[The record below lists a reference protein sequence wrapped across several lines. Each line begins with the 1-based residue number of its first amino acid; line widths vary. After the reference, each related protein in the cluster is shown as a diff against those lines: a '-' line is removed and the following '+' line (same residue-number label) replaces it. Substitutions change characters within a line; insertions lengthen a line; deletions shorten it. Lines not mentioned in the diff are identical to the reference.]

1 MKKII
6 TYIFILTASLSFSQQ
21 IVNAG
26 FENWDT
32 PPSAGTE
39 DKPTGWNTVNTA
51 LGVLAVTIGQTCV
64 QTADAHAGSYAI
76 QLTTIDPPPFPLNNP
91 DINGVA
97 ATGDIQT
104 SSPYGV
110 TGGVSFSGKP
120 DSLIGYYKYSQAGSD
135 RGTVE
140 MVLKNGTEDT
150 IAHARFVTPSSSVSQ
165 YTRFSVPF
173 DYRNSNTPSKAVN
186 LISSSDG
193 FNAVVGSQIW
203 VDDLAL
209 IYNTIIAVAEI
220 IETRVEVY
228 YASNKLFIDN
238 PEKEDIGDILVYNAA
253 GQYIKSL
260 SIGHLSTKNLPQG
273 FYTYVIPAVGI
284 SGKFMR

>member
-1 MKKII
+1 MKNII
-6 TYIFILTASLSFSQQ
+6 MSLFILVSTAVFGQQ
-21 IVNAG
+21 IPNSD
-26 FENWDT
+26 FESWDAV
-32 PPSAGTE
+32 SAGNG
-39 DKPTGWNTVNTA
+39 DKPSSWNTVNSS
-51 LGVLAVTIGQTCV
+51 LGSLGFTIGKTCV

-76 QLTTIDPPPFPLNNP
+76 QLTTVDPPAFPLNNP

-104 SSPYGV
+104 TSPYGV
-110 TGGVSFSGKP
+110 TGGVSFTEKP
-120 DSLIGYYKYSQAGSD
+120 DSLVGYFKYSQAGSD

-173 DYRNSNTPSKAVN
+173 NYRNSNTPSKAVN

-193 FNAVVGSQIW
+193 FNAVVGSQIF
-203 VDDLAL
+203 VDDLEV

-238 PEKEDIGDILVYNAA
+238 PEQENIGDILVYNAA
-253 GQYIKSL
+253 GQHVKSI

-284 SGKFMR
+284 TGKFIR

>member
-6 TYIFILTASLSFSQQ
+6 TSIFIFISISSFGQQ
-21 IVNAG
+21 MENGG
-26 FENWDT
+26 FENWDN
-32 PPSAGTE
+32 PSSGME

-51 LGVLAVTIGQTCV
+51 LGILASTIGQTCFKS
-64 QTADAHAGSYAI
+64 TDARSGSYCI
-76 QLTTIDPPPFPLNNP
+76 KLVTINPPVFPPNNP

-104 SSPYGV
+104 TSPYGV
-110 TGGVSFSGKP
+110 TGGVSFAEKP
-120 DSLIGYYKYSQAGSD
+120 DSLVGYYKYSQSGSD

-173 DYRNSNTPSKAVN
+173 EYRNSNTPSKAVN

-203 VDDLAL
+203 IDDLAL
-209 IYNTIIAVAEI
+209 IYNTIINAVAEI

-228 YASNKLFIDN
+228 YAANKLFIDN

-253 GQYIKSL
+253 GQHVKSL

-284 SGKFMR
+284 TGKFMR